1 MQVTMRSENHVGYV
15 TLSNPPV
22 NAIGQVLRMGLLEA
36 VRWAERGRLDR
47 VIVSGAGGIFAAGA
61 DAKEFDAAPQEPH
74 LPEVLNAI
82 DESFVPWIAAIEG
95 VALGGGAEIA
105 MACRMRIM
113 APGARIGLPEVTLGV
128 IPGAGGTARLPRLAG
143 LQKAVEMITTGKPI
157 GAQEACSA
165 GLVHTVEDDPIEA
178 AFLVNSEAL
187 GCIVPTWEYH
197 APAHDADLF
206 RMARENLQAKMP
218 GQEAPVR
225 ALEVIEAGLALP
237 FHAALAHERRV
248 FLELKTGSQSKALRH
263 LFFAQRA
270 AKAPAHLKGSALEV
284 QHAAV
289 VGGGTMGAGIAYA
302 LLSSGLQVTILE
314 ADADGLKRAE
324 DNIGKI
330 IEASLT
336 RGMIDAARAAD
347 LRSRLTLSTQYSQA
361 ATAQLAIEA
370 AFEDMAVKQ
379 EILGKLDAVLSAD
392 AVLATNTS
400 YLDINEMAAPLMDPT
415 RVIGLHFF
423 APAHIMKLLEIVQG
437 AQSSDRAIATG
448 YALAKRLGKVPVCA
462 GVCDGFIGN
471 RILARYREAADTV
484 FMDGSTPWEVDDA
497 MVEFGYAMGPYEA
510 QDLSGLDIAYA
521 NRQRQAPTRDPNRR
535 YIPIADRMIELGKLG
550 RKTSAGWYRYPGGE
564 GKVEDPIVAD
574 LAIEEAHFAGITR
587 TDYSSQEMR
596 QRIVLAMIN
605 EAADIL
611 DAGIAQSAGDID
623 LVTVFGYGFP
633 RWRGGLM
640 HYADSLGVETIV
652 AQLEILAQEDPV
664 AWKVSPLLTPLCGCG
679 SISGRGP
686 ADALSLGALN
696 QIRMCKG
703 VRWIIKIN
711 KNRS

>member
-1 MQVTMRSENHVGYV
+1 
-15 TLSNPPV
+15 
-22 NAIGQVLRMGLLEA
+22 
-36 VRWAERGRLDR
+36 
-47 VIVSGAGGIFAAGA
+47 
-61 DAKEFDAAPQEPH
+61 
-74 LPEVLNAI
+74 
-82 DESFVPWIAAIEG
+82 
-95 VALGGGAEIA
+95 
-105 MACRMRIM
+105 
-113 APGARIGLPEVTLGV
+113 
-128 IPGAGGTARLPRLAG
+128 
-143 LQKAVEMITTGKPI
+143 
-157 GAQEACSA
+157 
-165 GLVHTVEDDPIEA
+165 
-178 AFLVNSEAL
+178 
-187 GCIVPTWEYH
+187 
-197 APAHDADLF
+197 
-206 RMARENLQAKMP
+206 
-218 GQEAPVR
+218 
-225 ALEVIEAGLALP
+225 
-237 FHAALAHERRV
+237 
-248 FLELKTGSQSKALRH
+248 
-263 LFFAQRA
+263 
-270 AKAPAHLKGSALEV
+270 
-284 QHAAV
+284 
-289 VGGGTMGAGIAYA
+289 
-302 LLSSGLQVTILE
+302 
-314 ADADGLKRAE
+314 
-324 DNIGKI
+324 
-330 IEASLT
+330 
-336 RGMIDAARAAD
+336 
-347 LRSRLTLSTQYSQA
+347 
-361 ATAQLAIEA
+361 
-370 AFEDMAVKQ
+370 
-379 EILGKLDAVLSAD
+379 
-392 AVLATNTS
+392 LATNTS
-400 YLDINEMAAPLMDPT
+400 YLDINEMVAPLTDPT

-448 YALAKRLGKVPVCA
+448 YALAKRLVKVPVCA

-497 MVEFGYAMGPYEA
+497 MVKFGYAMGPYEA

-664 AWKVSPLLTPLCGCG
+664 AWKVSPLLRRC
-679 SISGRGP
+679 
-686 ADALSLGALN
+686 ADAGQSLAEA
-696 QIRMCKG
+696 RPM
-703 VRWIIKIN
+703 R
-711 KNRS
+711 

>member
-15 TLSNPPV
+15 TLRNPPV

-225 ALEVIEAGLALP
+225 VLEVIEAGLALP

-270 AKAPAHLKGSALEV
+270 AKAPAHLKGSALGL

-330 IEASLT
+330 IEASLS
-336 RGMIDAARAAD
+336 RGMIDAARAED

-400 YLDINEMAAPLMDPT
+400 YLDLNEMAAPLMDPT

-437 AQSSDRAIATG
+437 TQSSDRAIATG
-448 YALAKRLGKVPVCA
+448 YALAKRLGKVPVRA

-550 RKTSAGWYRYPGGE
+550 RKTSAGWYRYPGGG

-587 TDYSSQEMR
+587 TDYSGQEMR
-596 QRIVLAMIN
+596 QRLVLAMIN
-605 EAADIL
+605 EASDIL

-652 AQLEILAQEDPV
+652 AQLEVLAQEDPV
-664 AWKVSPLLTPLCGCG
+664 AWKVSPLLRRCVDA
-679 SISGRGP
+679 GR
-686 ADALSLGALN
+686 SLAEA
-696 QIRMCKG
+696 RPM
-703 VRWIIKIN
+703 R
-711 KNRS
+711 

>member
-1 MQVTMRSENHVGYV
+1 MQVTMRSENHIGYV

-47 VIVSGAGGIFAAGA
+47 VIVSGAGGVFAAGA

-128 IPGAGGTARLPRLAG
+128 IPGAGGTARLPRLVG

-225 ALEVIEAGLALP
+225 ALAVIEAGLALP

-263 LFFAQRA
+263 LFFVQRA
-270 AKAPAHLKGSALEV
+270 AKAPAHLKGAALEV
-284 QHAAV
+284 QHAVV

-302 LLSSGLQVTILE
+302 LVSSGVQVTILE

-330 IEASLT
+330 IAASLS

-347 LRSRLTLSTQYSQA
+347 LRSRLTLSTEYSQA

-400 YLDINEMAAPLMDPT
+400 YLDLNEMAAPLMDPT

-437 AQSSDRAIATG
+437 AQSSDRAMATG
-448 YALAKRLGKVPVCA
+448 YALAKRLGKVPVRA

-521 NRQRQAPTRDPNRR
+521 NRQRQAATRDPNRR

-550 RKTSAGWYRYPGGE
+550 RKTSAGWYRYPGGG

-574 LAIEEAHFAGITR
+574 LAIEEAHFSGIKR
-587 TDYSSQEMR
+587 TDYSSQEIR

-640 HYADSLGVETIV
+640 HYADSLGVEKIV

-664 AWKVSPLLTPLCGCG
+664 AWKVSPFLRRC
-679 SISGRGP
+679 
-686 ADALSLGALN
+686 ADAGQSLAEA
-696 QIRMCKG
+696 RPM
-703 VRWIIKIN
+703 R
-711 KNRS
+711 

>member
-22 NAIGQVLRMGLLEA
+22 NAIGQVLRIGLLEA

-47 VIVSGAGGIFAAGA
+47 VIVSGAGGVFAAGA

-128 IPGAGGTARLPRLAG
+128 IPGAGGTARLPRLVG

-197 APAHDADLF
+197 APANDAYLF

-225 ALEVIEAGLALP
+225 ALEVIEAGIALP

-270 AKAPAHLKGSALEV
+270 AKAPAHLKGAALEV

-289 VGGGTMGAGIAYA
+289 VGGGTMGAGIAYV
-302 LLSSGLQVTILE
+302 LVSSGVQVTILE
-314 ADADGLKRAE
+314 SDADGLKRAE

-330 IEASLT
+330 IAASLS

-347 LRSRLTLSTQYSQA
+347 LRSRLMLSTEYSQA

-400 YLDINEMAAPLMDPT
+400 YLDLNEMAAALMDPT

-437 AQSSDRAIATG
+437 AQSSDRAMATG
-448 YALAKRLGKVPVCA
+448 YALAKRLGKVPVRA

-471 RILARYREAADTV
+471 RLLARYREAADTV

-550 RKTSAGWYRYPGGE
+550 RKTSAGWYRYPGGG

-587 TDYSSQEMR
+587 TDYSGQEMR

-664 AWKVSPLLTPLCGCG
+664 AWKVSPLLRRC
-679 SISGRGP
+679 
-686 ADALSLGALN
+686 ADAGQSLAEA
-696 QIRMCKG
+696 RPMH
-703 VRWIIKIN
+703 
-711 KNRS
+711 

>member
-36 VRWAERGRLDR
+36 VRWAERGGLDR
-47 VIVSGAGGIFAAGA
+47 VIVSGAGGVFAAGA

-128 IPGAGGTARLPRLAG
+128 IPGAGGTARLPRLVG

-206 RMARENLQAKMP
+206 RMARENLHSKMP

-263 LFFAQRA
+263 LFFTQRA
-270 AKAPAHLKGSALEV
+270 AKAPAHLKGAALEV

-302 LLSSGLQVTILE
+302 LVSSGVQVTILE

-330 IEASLT
+330 IAASLS
-336 RGMIDAARAAD
+336 RGMIDAARAVD
-347 LRSRLTLSTQYSQA
+347 LRSRLMLSTEYSQA

-400 YLDINEMAAPLMDPT
+400 YLDLNEMALPLMDPT

-437 AQSSDRAIATG
+437 AQSSDRAMATG
-448 YALAKRLGKVPVCA
+448 YALAKRLGKVPVRA

-550 RKTSAGWYRYPGGE
+550 RKTSAGWYRYPGGG

-574 LAIEEAHFAGITR
+574 LAIEEAHFSGVTR
-587 TDYSSQEMR
+587 TDYSGQEIR

-640 HYADSLGVETIV
+640 HYADSLGVEKIV
-652 AQLEILAQEDPV
+652 AQLEILAQEDPI
-664 AWKVSPLLTPLCGCG
+664 AWKVSPLLRRC
-679 SISGRGP
+679 
-686 ADALSLGALN
+686 ADAGQSLAEA
-696 QIRMCKG
+696 QPMR
-703 VRWIIKIN
+703 
-711 KNRS
+711 

>member
-1 MQVTMRSENHVGYV
+1 MQVTMRSENHIGYV

-128 IPGAGGTARLPRLAG
+128 IPGAGGTARLPRLVG

-225 ALEVIEAGLALP
+225 ALAVIEAGLALP

-270 AKAPAHLKGSALEV
+270 AKAPAHLKGAALEV
-284 QHAAV
+284 QHAVV

-302 LLSSGLQVTILE
+302 LVSSGVQVTILE

-330 IEASLT
+330 IAASLS

-347 LRSRLTLSTQYSQA
+347 LRSRLTLSTEYSQA

-400 YLDINEMAAPLMDPT
+400 YLDLNEMAAPLMDPT

-437 AQSSDRAIATG
+437 AKSSDRAMATG
-448 YALAKRLGKVPVCA
+448 YALAKRLGKVPVRA

-521 NRQRQAPTRDPNRR
+521 NRQRQAATRDPNRR

-550 RKTSAGWYRYPGGE
+550 RKTSAGWYRYPGGG

-574 LAIEEAHFAGITR
+574 LAIEEAHFSGITR
-587 TDYSSQEMR
+587 TDYPSQEIR
-596 QRIVLAMIN
+596 QRLVLAMIN

-640 HYADSLGVETIV
+640 HYADSLGVEKIV

-664 AWKVSPLLTPLCGCG
+664 AWKVSPFLRRC
-679 SISGRGP
+679 
-686 ADALSLGALN
+686 ADAGQSLAEA
-696 QIRMCKG
+696 RPM
-703 VRWIIKIN
+703 R
-711 KNRS
+711 

>member
-74 LPEVLNAI
+74 LPEILNAI

-225 ALEVIEAGLALP
+225 VLEVIEAGLALP
-237 FHAALAHERRV
+237 FHAALAYERRV

-270 AKAPAHLKGSALEV
+270 AKAPTHLKGSALEL

-314 ADADGLKRAE
+314 ADAAGLKRAE

-336 RGMIDAARAAD
+336 RGMIDAAGGAD

-379 EILGKLDAVLSAD
+379 EILGKLDVVLSAD

-448 YALAKRLGKVPVCA
+448 YALAKRLGKVPVRA

-521 NRQRQAPTRDPNRR
+521 NRQRQAPTRDPKRR

-550 RKTSAGWYRYPGGE
+550 RKTSAGWYRYPGGG

-574 LAIEEAHFAGITR
+574 LAIEEAHFSGITR

-596 QRIVLAMIN
+596 QRLVLAMIN

-652 AQLEILAQEDPV
+652 AQLEILAQEDPI
-664 AWKVSPLLTPLCGCG
+664 AWKVSPLLSRC
-679 SISGRGP
+679 
-686 ADALSLGALN
+686 ADAGQSLAEA
-696 QIRMCKG
+696 RPM
-703 VRWIIKIN
+703 R
-711 KNRS
+711 

>member
-1 MQVTMRSENHVGYV
+1 MQVTMRSENHIGYV

-47 VIVSGAGGIFAAGA
+47 VIVSGAGGVFAAGA

-128 IPGAGGTARLPRLAG
+128 IPGAGGTARLPRLVG

-225 ALEVIEAGLALP
+225 ALAVIEAGLALP
-237 FHAALAHERRV
+237 FHAALAHERQV

-270 AKAPAHLKGSALEV
+270 AKAPAHLKGAALEV
-284 QHAAV
+284 QHAVV

-302 LLSSGLQVTILE
+302 LVSSGVQVTILE

-330 IEASLT
+330 IAASLS

-347 LRSRLTLSTQYSQA
+347 LRSRLTLSTEYSQA

-400 YLDINEMAAPLMDPT
+400 YLDLNEMAAPLMDPT

-437 AQSSDRAIATG
+437 AQSSDRAMATG
-448 YALAKRLGKVPVCA
+448 YALAKRLGKVPVRA

-521 NRQRQAPTRDPNRR
+521 NRQRQAATRDPNRR
-535 YIPIADRMIELGKLG
+535 YVPIADRMIELGKLG
-550 RKTSAGWYRYPGGE
+550 RKTGAGWYRYPGGG

-574 LAIEEAHFAGITR
+574 LAIEEAHFSGITR
-587 TDYSSQEMR
+587 TDYSSQEIR
-596 QRIVLAMIN
+596 QRLVLAMIN

-640 HYADSLGVETIV
+640 HYADSLGVEKIV

-664 AWKVSPLLTPLCGCG
+664 AWKVSPFLRRC
-679 SISGRGP
+679 
-686 ADALSLGALN
+686 ADAGQSLAEA
-696 QIRMCKG
+696 RPM
-703 VRWIIKIN
+703 R
-711 KNRS
+711 

>member
-82 DESFVPWIAAIEG
+82 DESFVPWIAAIDG

-165 GLVHTVEDDPIEA
+165 GLVDTVEDDPIEA

-270 AKAPAHLKGSALEV
+270 AKAPAHLKGSALEL

-330 IEASLT
+330 IEASLS
-336 RGMIDAARAAD
+336 RGMIDAARAED

-370 AFEDMAVKQ
+370 AFEDMAVKL

-400 YLDINEMAAPLMDPT
+400 YLDLNEMAAPLMDPT

-437 AQSSDRAIATG
+437 TQSSDRAIATG
-448 YALAKRLGKVPVCA
+448 YALAKRLGKVPVRA

-664 AWKVSPLLTPLCGCG
+664 AWKVSPLLRRCVDA
-679 SISGRGP
+679 GR
-686 ADALSLGALN
+686 SLAEA
-696 QIRMCKG
+696 QPMR
-703 VRWIIKIN
+703 
-711 KNRS
+711 

>member
-128 IPGAGGTARLPRLAG
+128 IPGAGGTARLPRLVR

-330 IEASLT
+330 IEASLS

-347 LRSRLTLSTQYSQA
+347 LRSRLTLSTEYSQA

-400 YLDINEMAAPLMDPT
+400 YLDLNEMAAPLMDPT

-437 AQSSDRAIATG
+437 AQSSDRAMATG
-448 YALAKRLGKVPVCA
+448 YALAKRLGKVPVRA

-550 RKTSAGWYRYPGGE
+550 RKTSAGWYRYPGGG

-574 LAIEEAHFAGITR
+574 LAIEEAHFSGITR
-587 TDYSSQEMR
+587 TDYSGQEMR
-596 QRIVLAMIN
+596 QRLVLAMIN

-664 AWKVSPLLTPLCGCG
+664 AWKVSPLLRRC
-679 SISGRGP
+679 
-686 ADALSLGALN
+686 ADAGQSLAEA
-696 QIRMCKG
+696 RPM
-703 VRWIIKIN
+703 R
-711 KNRS
+711 

>member
-82 DESFVPWIAAIEG
+82 DESFVPWIAAIDG

-128 IPGAGGTARLPRLAG
+128 IPGAGGTARLPRLVG

-165 GLVHTVEDDPIEA
+165 GLIHTVEDDPIEA

-225 ALEVIEAGLALP
+225 AIEVIEAGLALP

-336 RGMIDAARAAD
+336 RGMIDAAGGAD

-361 ATAQLAIEA
+361 ATAQLAVEA

-400 YLDINEMAAPLMDPT
+400 YLDINEMVAPLTDPT

-448 YALAKRLGKVPVCA
+448 YALAKRLVKVPVCA

-497 MVEFGYAMGPYEA
+497 MVKFGYAMGPYEA

-587 TDYSSQEMR
+587 TDYSSQEIR

-664 AWKVSPLLTPLCGCG
+664 AWKVSPLLRRC
-679 SISGRGP
+679 
-686 ADALSLGALN
+686 ADAGQSLAEA
-696 QIRMCKG
+696 RPM
-703 VRWIIKIN
+703 R
-711 KNRS
+711 

>member
-128 IPGAGGTARLPRLAG
+128 IPGAGCTARLPRLVG

-157 GAQEACSA
+157 GAQAACSV

-237 FHAALAHERRV
+237 FHAALAYERRV

-314 ADADGLKRAE
+314 ADAAGLKRAE

-448 YALAKRLGKVPVCA
+448 YALAKRLGKVPVRA

-550 RKTSAGWYRYPGGE
+550 RKTSAGWYRYPGGG

-574 LAIEEAHFAGITR
+574 LAIEEAHFSGITR

-596 QRIVLAMIN
+596 QRLVLAMIN

-652 AQLEILAQEDPV
+652 AQLEILAQEDPI
-664 AWKVSPLLTPLCGCG
+664 AWKVSPLLSRC
-679 SISGRGP
+679 
-686 ADALSLGALN
+686 ADAGQSLAEA
-696 QIRMCKG
+696 RPM
-703 VRWIIKIN
+703 R
-711 KNRS
+711 

>member
-1 MQVTMRSENHVGYV
+1 MQVTMRSENHIGYV

-47 VIVSGAGGIFAAGA
+47 VIVSGAGGVFAAGA

-128 IPGAGGTARLPRLAG
+128 SPGAGGTARLPRLVG

-225 ALEVIEAGLALP
+225 ALAVIEAGLALP

-270 AKAPAHLKGSALEV
+270 AKAPAHLKGAALEV
-284 QHAAV
+284 QHAVV

-302 LLSSGLQVTILE
+302 LVSSGVQVTILE

-330 IEASLT
+330 IAASLS

-347 LRSRLTLSTQYSQA
+347 LRSRLTLSTEYSQA
-361 ATAQLAIEA
+361 ATAQFAIEA

-400 YLDINEMAAPLMDPT
+400 YLDLNEMAAPLMDPT

-437 AQSSDRAIATG
+437 AQSSDRAMATG
-448 YALAKRLGKVPVCA
+448 YALAKRLGKVPVRA

-521 NRQRQAPTRDPNRR
+521 NRQRQAATRDPNRR

-550 RKTSAGWYRYPGGE
+550 RKTSAGWYRYPGGG

-574 LAIEEAHFAGITR
+574 LAIEEAHFSGITR
-587 TDYSSQEMR
+587 TDYSSQEIR
-596 QRIVLAMIN
+596 QRLVLAMIN

-640 HYADSLGVETIV
+640 HYADSLGVEKIV

-664 AWKVSPLLTPLCGCG
+664 AWKVSPFLRRC
-679 SISGRGP
+679 
-686 ADALSLGALN
+686 ADAGQSLAEA
-696 QIRMCKG
+696 RPM
-703 VRWIIKIN
+703 R
-711 KNRS
+711 

>member
-1 MQVTMRSENHVGYV
+1 MQVTMRSENHIGYV

-47 VIVSGAGGIFAAGA
+47 VIVSGAGGVFAAGA

-95 VALGGGAEIA
+95 VALGGGAESA

-128 IPGAGGTARLPRLAG
+128 IPGAGGTARLPRLVG

-225 ALEVIEAGLALP
+225 ALAVIEAGLALP

-270 AKAPAHLKGSALEV
+270 AKAPAHLKGAALEV
-284 QHAAV
+284 QHAVV

-302 LLSSGLQVTILE
+302 LVSSGVQVTILE

-324 DNIGKI
+324 ENIGKI
-330 IEASLT
+330 IAASLS

-347 LRSRLTLSTQYSQA
+347 LRSRLMLSTEYSQA
-361 ATAQLAIEA
+361 ATAQLAVAA
-370 AFEDMAVKQ
+370 AFEDLSVHQETLVK
-379 EILGKLDAVLSAD
+379 
-392 AVLATNTS
+392 
-400 YLDINEMAAPLMDPT
+400 
-415 RVIGLHFF
+415 
-423 APAHIMKLLEIVQG
+423 
-437 AQSSDRAIATG
+437 
-448 YALAKRLGKVPVCA
+448 C
-462 GVCDGFIGN
+462 
-471 RILARYREAADTV
+471 
-484 FMDGSTPWEVDDA
+484 
-497 MVEFGYAMGPYEA
+497 
-510 QDLSGLDIAYA
+510 
-521 NRQRQAPTRDPNRR
+521 
-535 YIPIADRMIELGKLG
+535 
-550 RKTSAGWYRYPGGE
+550 GE
-564 GKVEDPIVAD
+564 GL
-574 LAIEEAHFAGITR
+574 LA
-587 TDYSSQEMR
+587 
-596 QRIVLAMIN
+596 
-605 EAADIL
+605 AA
-611 DAGIAQSAGDID
+611 A
-623 LVTVFGYGFP
+623 
-633 RWRGGLM
+633 
-640 HYADSLGVETIV
+640 
-652 AQLEILAQEDPV
+652 
-664 AWKVSPLLTPLCGCG
+664 
-679 SISGRGP
+679 
-686 ADALSLGALN
+686 
-696 QIRMCKG
+696 
-703 VRWIIKIN
+703 
-711 KNRS
+711 

>member
-82 DESFVPWIAAIEG
+82 DESFVPWIAAIDG

-128 IPGAGGTARLPRLAG
+128 IPGAGGTARLPRLVG

-157 GAQEACSA
+157 GAQEACSV
-165 GLVHTVEDDPIEA
+165 GLIHTVEDDPIEA
-178 AFLVNSEAL
+178 AFFVNSEAL

-225 ALEVIEAGLALP
+225 AIEVIEAGLALP

-336 RGMIDAARAAD
+336 RGMIDAAGGAD

-361 ATAQLAIEA
+361 ATAQLAVEA

-400 YLDINEMAAPLMDPT
+400 YLDINEMVAPLTDPT

-448 YALAKRLGKVPVCA
+448 YALAKRLVKVPVCA

-497 MVEFGYAMGPYEA
+497 MVKFGYAMGPYEA

-587 TDYSSQEMR
+587 TDYSSQEIR

-664 AWKVSPLLTPLCGCG
+664 AWKVSPLLRRC
-679 SISGRGP
+679 
-686 ADALSLGALN
+686 ADAGQSLAEA
-696 QIRMCKG
+696 RPM
-703 VRWIIKIN
+703 R
-711 KNRS
+711 

>member
-82 DESFVPWIAAIEG
+82 DESFVPWIAAIDG

-225 ALEVIEAGLALP
+225 AIEVIEAGLALP
-237 FHAALAHERRV
+237 FHAAVAHERRV
-248 FLELKTGSQSKALRH
+248 FLELKTGLQSKALRH

-270 AKAPAHLKGSALEV
+270 AKAPAHLKGAALEV

-336 RGMIDAARAAD
+336 RGMIDAAGGAD

-400 YLDINEMAAPLMDPT
+400 YLDINEMVAPLTDPT

-574 LAIEEAHFAGITR
+574 LAIEEAHFVGITR

-664 AWKVSPLLTPLCGCG
+664 AWKVSPLLRRC
-679 SISGRGP
+679 
-686 ADALSLGALN
+686 ADAGQSLAEA
-696 QIRMCKG
+696 QPMR
-703 VRWIIKIN
+703 
-711 KNRS
+711 